1 MRVYL
6 IGYMGSGKSTAAK
19 RLSAVLDL
27 PSYDLDVLFEE
38 RYKIE
43 IGAFF
48 HRYDETLFRK
58 LESGL
63 LKETANIPQGI
74 IATGGGTPCFYDNIH
89 WMNENGITVYIR
101 MAPVSIV
108 ERLKTS
114 KKKRP
119 LIANKAEHE
128 LLPYIQES
136 LRQRNIFY
144 SQAHIIVKG
153 ESLDVKALSDKIL
166 SLLRK

>member
-19 RLSAVLDL
+19 RLSALL
-27 PSYDLDVLFEE
+27 NMPSFDLDVLFEE

-43 IGAFF
+43 ISSFF
-48 HRYDETLFRK
+48 QRYDETLFRK

-63 LKETANIPQGI
+63 LKETTNIPEGI

-89 WMNENGITVYIR
+89 WMNQNGITVYIR
-101 MAPVSIV
+101 MSPVSIA

-114 KKKRP
+114 RKKRP
-119 LIANKAEHE
+119 LVANKDENE
-128 LLPYIQES
+128 LLPFIQDS
-136 LRQRNIFY
+136 MRQRNIFY
-144 SQAHIIVKG
+144 SQAQIIVKG
-153 ESLDVKALSDKIL
+153 ENLDLKALSDKIIG
-166 SLLRK
+166 LLQD